1 MGGYVRPGGFE
12 LLAIGPERAL
22 HQPCTTEALQRQA
35 PFREGRLWLGLRTAL
50 VAIQVAC
57 LTLVGWIGATLTLLP
72 LALRGEPLGRRVWAG
87 APRVMRL
94 LEPPPP
100 REVLPR

>member
-1 MGGYVRPGGFE
+1 MSVS
-12 LLAIGPERAL
+12 GPEPVL
-22 HQPCTTEALQRQA
+22 HEPCTTVALQRRWV
-35 PFREGRLWLGLRTAL
+35 PSGEGRLRPSLGTAL
-50 VAIQVAC
+50 VTIQVAC

-72 LALRGEPLGRRVWAG
+72 LAIRGAPVGRRVRAS

-94 LEPPPP
+94 LEPVPP